1 MQLQRYHSWC
11 INKLTANENKYI
23 VKFNKMT
30 QLPRKFI
37 FTSPQVMGSAFL
49 ASQYLSLT
57 YLPKHRYDFDSNG
70 FNLFDNEGN
79 EITSQNP
86 NDFLRVWPAFG
97 KYGGGIEVLVG
108 LNDSEITPSSDNIL
122 LDGGAFD
129 RFHQDAVLPM
139 TMQILESISNR
150 TRAIFENETGLGLV
164 REGSPVFKWQINE
177 DNFTISVGIRETP
190 DGMIL
195 HIWGTKWRDF
205 NSFRC
210 ICCLMESE
218 FQAFSIGRK
227 ELEERFKNINDLY
240 FVKFSNIVKDV
251 VEGLKGCEEAK
262 YRLMRYILPLYDLFM
277 LPETVLTPSSSL
289 LNKSVWKLL
298 S

>member
-97 KYGGGIEVLVG
+97 KYGGGIEVLVE
-108 LNDSEITPSSDNIL
+108 LKKSKITLLSDNIL

-129 RFHQDAVLPM
+129 RFHQDAILPM
-139 TMQILESISNR
+139 TMQILESIAVG
-150 TRAIFENETGLGLV
+150 TRDIFENETRIGSVRSGL
-164 REGSPVFKWQINE
+164 PIFKWQRNQ
-177 DNFTISVGIRETP
+177 DNFTISVGYKETP

-210 ICCLMESE
+210 ICCLLQSE
-218 FQAFSIGRK
+218 FQAFQIGWN
-227 ELEERFKNINDLY
+227 ELGKRFNDKQDPY
-240 FVKFSNIVKDV
+240 FVEFSDKIKDV
-251 VEGLKGCEEAK
+251 VKGLQKCKDPEHQF
-262 YRLMRYILPLYDLFM
+262 MRYTEPPESIVRLPGDISTSLFF
-277 LPETVLTPSSSL
+277 PP
-289 LNKSVWKLL
+289 K
-298 S
+298 